1 MKRTCVYSNIPEK
14 LHERYK
20 KACRKL
26 GYTMRAPLI
35 KAVNATI
42 KEASQLSDE
51 ECVEK

>member
-1 MKRTCVYSNIPEK
+1 MKRTCVYANIPEK

-20 KACRKL
+20 KACRNL

-42 KEASQLSDE
+42 NESSKLSKE